1 MVTGFVALLV
11 VGFVRDGGVELSEGS
26 NHERKVT
33 MKKANESFRVVVF
46 GILNSIWAIGASIM
60 AVPLSA

>member
-1 MVTGFVALLV
+1 MMTGFVALLV
-11 VGFVRDGGVELSEGS
+11 IGFVRDSGFELSEDS

-33 MKKANESFRVVVF
+33 MKKANEIFRVVVF
-46 GILNSIWAIGASIM
+46 GILNSVWAIGASIM